1 VIVKVADVEP
11 AGIVT
16 LAGTTALGEFDEIV
30 KAAPPGP
37 AWPLSK
43 TVPVADIPPRT
54 EEGEMVNP
62 LIEAGVI
69 VRLAVF
75 VVPARVAEM
84 FANVA
89 AVTPD
94 VVTVNVAVLEPAATV
109 TDAGTVAAALSEAN
123 ATDIPP
129 AGAAPLSVTVPIDGV
144 PPRTLDSESDNPV
157 N

>member
-62 LIEAGVI
+62 LIEADELGCPSPGDTEADPQRKAHWPKTGS
-69 VRLAVF
+69 RLIAHHGF
-75 VVPARVAEM
+75 
-84 FANVA
+84 
-89 AVTPD
+89 D
-94 VVTVNVAVLEPAATV
+94 SL
-109 TDAGTVAAALSEAN
+109 
-123 ATDIPP
+123 
-129 AGAAPLSVTVPIDGV
+129 
-144 PPRTLDSESDNPV
+144 PRPGRDEGICRWCFRP
-157 N
+157 